1 MAKKGTNIIHKLD
14 KETRDRHFPEYN
26 GGKGSYARKSTASSR
41 EVFKSNYDK
50 IDWSKQIP
58 STLIGQLRL
67 YPLPVLTIRVPTE
80 GSK

>member
-1 MAKKGTNIIHKLD
+1 MTKKGTSLVHKLD

-50 IDWSKQIP
+50 IDWSK
-58 STLIGQLRL
+58 
-67 YPLPVLTIRVPTE
+67 
-80 GSK
+80 